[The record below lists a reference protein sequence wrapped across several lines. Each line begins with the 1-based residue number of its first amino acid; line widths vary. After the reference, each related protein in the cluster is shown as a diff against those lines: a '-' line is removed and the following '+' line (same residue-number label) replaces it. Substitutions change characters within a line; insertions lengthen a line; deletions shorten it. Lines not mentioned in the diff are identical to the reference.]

1 MKASSSLQQHLVV
14 QGFISCGVPSVC
26 KLVFFH
32 EQHDM
37 EDCSALSL
45 AYLVVN
51 LCRKSC

>member
-1 MKASSSLQQHLVV
+1 ML
-14 QGFISCGVPSVC
+14 GFVGGVPSVC

-51 LCRKSC
+51 LCRKLC